1 MKLHVSNFLLL
12 WLVAFLLCVLTLE
25 MLKVNW
31 LIINTM
37 PCLENAYTYTAQG
50 SNRRSSGLTGS
61 KFHPYLSSLYLW
73 CSYNI
78 WLRRKKLFYYAN

>member
-31 LIINTM
+31 LIINIM
-37 PCLENAYTYTAQG
+37 PCLEIACTYTV
-50 SNRRSSGLTGS
+50 RVVTEGL
-61 KFHPYLSSLYLW
+61 LD
-73 CSYNI
+73 
-78 WLRRKKLFYYAN
+78 

>member
-1 MKLHVSNFLLL
+1 MKLHVYNFLLL

-25 MLKVNW
+25 MFKVNW

-37 PCLENAYTYTAQG
+37 PLENACMYMAQG
-50 SNRRSSGLTGS
+50 SNRRSSRLTGS

-78 WLRRKKLFYYAN
+78 